1 VKGIILAGGTG
12 SRLWPL
18 TRAVSKQLLPV
29 YDKPMIYYPLATLM
43 GAGVREI
50 LIISTP
56 RDADLFR
63 ELLGTGESLGISI
76 SYAVQENAN
85 GIAEA
90 FLVGEDFLRGAKNC
104 CLILGDN
111 LFHGQAVTDA
121 LQVSDDF
128 TGARIF
134 GYEVVN
140 PQEYG
145 VVEFDE
151 SGRALSLEEKPTQPR
166 SRFAVP
172 GLYVYDD
179 DVVEIAR
186 SLEPSA
192 RGELEITDIN
202 VTYLARDD
210 LDVRVLPRG
219 TAWLDTGSFE
229 ALLDA
234 SVYVKAIEARQ
245 GVKVACLEEVA
256 WRKGWIDDNRLLE
269 LADAQVASGYGSYL
283 SGLHQGSK

>member
-1 VKGIILAGGTG
+1 MKGIVLAGGTG

-43 GAGVREI
+43 GAGIREI

-76 SYAVQENAN
+76 SYAVQAKPT
-85 GIAEA
+85 GIADA
-90 FLVGEDFLRGAKNC
+90 FLVGEDFLSDASNC

-121 LQVSDDF
+121 LQVPDDF

-145 VVEFDE
+145 VVEFDQ
-151 SGRALSLEEKPTQPR
+151 SGAALSLEEKPARPK

-172 GLYVYDD
+172 GLYVYDQ

-186 SLEPSA
+186 DLRPSA

-202 VTYLARDD
+202 VRYLTGGK

-256 WRKGWIDDNRLLE
+256 WRQGWIDDNQLLE
-269 LADAQVASGYGSYL
+269 FAGAQMASGYGRYL
-283 SGLHQGSK
+283 ARLLQAPH

>member
-1 VKGIILAGGTG
+1 
-12 SRLWPL
+12 
-18 TRAVSKQLLPV
+18 
-29 YDKPMIYYPLATLM
+29 MIYYPLATLM
-43 GAGVREI
+43 GAGIREI

-63 ELLGTGESLGISI
+63 ELLGTGESLGTSI
-76 SYAVQENAN
+76 SYAVQEKPT
-85 GIAEA
+85 GIADA
-90 FLVGEDFLRGAKNC
+90 FLVGEDFLSDASNC

-111 LFHGQAVTDA
+111 LFHGQAVIDA
-121 LQVSDDF
+121 LQVPDDF
-128 TGARIF
+128 AGARIF

-145 VVEFDE
+145 VVEFDQ
-151 SGRALSLEEKPTQPR
+151 SGTALSLEEKPARPK

-172 GLYVYDD
+172 GLYVYDQ
-179 DVVEIAR
+179 DVVGIAR
-186 SLEPSA
+186 DLRPSA

-202 VTYLARDD
+202 VRYLTGGK

-256 WRKGWIDDNRLLE
+256 WRQGWIDDNRLLE
-269 LADAQVASGYGSYL
+269 LAGSHVASGYGDYL
-283 SGLHQGSK
+283 SGLVQAPN